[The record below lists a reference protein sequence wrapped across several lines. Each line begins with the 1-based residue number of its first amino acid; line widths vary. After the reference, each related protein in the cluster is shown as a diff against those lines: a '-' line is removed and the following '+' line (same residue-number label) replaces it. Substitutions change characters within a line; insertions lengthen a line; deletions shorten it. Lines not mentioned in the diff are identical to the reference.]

1 MSHGGQQGE
10 VRAISGLRGGANGLA
25 GGLPP
30 CGPCEITFEFPAR
43 TDKVTLRQSVDRPK
57 AQRRKPQGKGGWAG
71 DAACKSGRACLG
83 GRGNAPAGG
92 RQARTPGQCPDLS
105 TDKSGKKE
113 GCAVW

>member
-57 AQRRKPQGKGGWAG
+57 AQRRKPQGKGGWARKP
-71 DAACKSGRACLG
+71 ARKTRSPMPKHTWLSCFA
-83 GRGNAPAGG
+83 GNPE
-92 RQARTPGQCPDLS
+92 QA
-105 TDKSGKKE
+105 
-113 GCAVW
+113 